1 MKSEK
6 TLVRN
11 ALRHLVNLTG
21 YAEVARQLQ
30 ALHVAEIKER
40 IADGDYNDQNKTGL
54 DVVSDAVLREWQA
67 GLGSKTDGQSI
78 WLGLDT

>member
-1 MKSEK
+1 MKVKGET

-11 ALRHLVNLTG
+11 ALQHLVNLTG

-40 IADGDYNDQNKTGL
+40 IDDGEYDDQNRTGF
-54 DVVSDAVLREWQA
+54 DVVTDAVIREWRA
-67 GLGSKTDGQSI
+67 GLGN
-78 WLGLDT
+78 